1 MFLFLSQTI
10 ITTNI
15 LSEDQMCEFVLQ
27 LSDSESLGNINA
39 PEKKHHASLKF
50 NSRFE
55 IKKDVYLDLNLIS
68 LS

>member
-39 PEKKHHASLKF
+39 PEKKHHASLKL
-50 NSRFE
+50 
-55 IKKDVYLDLNLIS
+55 IADLN
-68 LS
+68 